1 MCAMNEPKKKQRGRP
16 KGSTSFVRV
25 SMSDL
30 LGAVG
35 SKSNVVVSKKWL
47 EEIGLTVAPAP
58 VKVIDGSYD
67 TKNGTQLAEQTE
79 EKIEFSVTSF
89 D

>member
-1 MCAMNEPKKKQRGRP
+1 MNEPKKKQRGRP

-79 EKIEFSVTSF
+79 EKIELSVTSF

>member
-1 MCAMNEPKKKQRGRP
+1 MNEPKKKQRGRP

-25 SMSDL
+25 SITDL

-35 SKSNVVVSKKWL
+35 RNANIVVSKKWL
-47 EEIGLTVAPAP
+47 EEIGLPVAPAP
-58 VKVIDGSYD
+58 VKVIDGAYD

>member
-1 MCAMNEPKKKQRGRP
+1 MNEPKKKRRGRP

>member
-1 MCAMNEPKKKQRGRP
+1 MNEPKKKQRGRP

-25 SMSDL
+25 SITDL

-35 SKSNVVVSKKWL
+35 RNANIVVSKKWL

-58 VKVIDGSYD
+58 VKVIDGAFD
-67 TKNGTQLAEQTE
+67 TKNGTQLAEQPE

>member
-1 MCAMNEPKKKQRGRP
+1 MNEPKKKQRGRP

-25 SMSDL
+25 SITDL

-35 SKSNVVVSKKWL
+35 RNANIVVSKKWL

-58 VKVIDGSYD
+58 VNVINAASPV
-67 TKNGTQLAEQTE
+67 EQTE

>member
-1 MCAMNEPKKKQRGRP
+1 MNEPKKKQRGRP

-25 SMSDL
+25 SISDL

-67 TKNGTQLAEQTE
+67 TKNGTQLAEQTV

>member
-16 KGSTSFVRV
+16 KGSTSFTRV
-25 SMSDL
+25 NISDL
-30 LGAVG
+30 INAVG
-35 SKSNVVVSKKWL
+35 RNANIVVSKKWL

-58 VKVIDGSYD
+58 VNVINATSPV
-67 TKNGTQLAEQTE
+67 EQTE

>member
-25 SMSDL
+25 SISDL

-67 TKNGTQLAEQTE
+67 TKNGTQLAEQTV
-79 EKIEFSVTSF
+79 EKIEFSVT
-89 D
+89 

>member
-1 MCAMNEPKKKQRGRP
+1 MNEPKKKQRGRP

-47 EEIGLTVAPAP
+47 EEIGLTVSPAP

>member
-1 MCAMNEPKKKQRGRP
+1 MNEPKKKQRGRP

>member
-1 MCAMNEPKKKQRGRP
+1 MARG
-16 KGSTSFVRV
+16 
-25 SMSDL
+25 D
-30 LGAVG
+30 
-35 SKSNVVVSKKWL
+35 W
-47 EEIGLTVAPAP
+47 LTVAPAP

>member
-1 MCAMNEPKKKQRGRP
+1 MNEPKKKQRGRP

-67 TKNGTQLAEQTE
+67 TKNGTQLAEQTV